1 MEMNLADAKAR
12 FSEVVDRAVAGESVD
27 ILRRG
32 KLVARV
38 VPVERELKPIDVERL
53 RALTD
58 TLPYQTQSS
67 VEFLREMRDEER
79 Y

>member
-1 MEMNLADAKAR
+1 MELNLADAKAR
-12 FSEVVDRAVAGESVD
+12 FSEVVNRAEAGESVD

-38 VPVERELKPIDVERL
+38 VPVERELKPIDVDRL
-53 RALTD
+53 RALHA
-58 TLPYQTQSS
+58 TLPWQKQSS
-67 VEFLREMRDEER
+67 VELLREMREDER

>member
-12 FSEVVDRAVAGESVD
+12 FSEVVDRAEAGESVD

-32 KLVARV
+32 RLVARV
-38 VPVERELKPIDVERL
+38 VPVERTFKKIDVESL
-53 RALTD
+53 RAFTA
-58 TLPYQTQSS
+58 TLPWQEQSS
-67 VEFLREMRDEER
+67 VELLRELRDEER

>member
-1 MEMNLADAKAR
+1 MELNLADAKAR
-12 FSEVVDRAVAGESVD
+12 FSEVVNRAEAGETVD

-38 VPVERELKPIDVERL
+38 VPVEAPKKMIDVERL
-53 RALTD
+53 RAFTA
-58 TLPYQTQSS
+58 TLPESKIPAA
-67 VEFLREMRDEER
+67 EFIRQMRDEDR

>member
-38 VPVERELKPIDVERL
+38 VSVERELKKVDVERL
-53 RALTD
+53 RALTA

-67 VEFLREMRDEER
+67 VEFLREMRDEDR

>member
-1 MEMNLADAKAR
+1 MKMNLADAKAR

-38 VPVERELKPIDVERL
+38 VPVERELQKIDVADL
-53 RALTD
+53 RAFVA
-58 TLPYQTQSS
+58 TLPWQKQSS
-67 VEFLREMRDEER
+67 VELLREMREDDR

>member
-38 VPVERELKPIDVERL
+38 VPVERPKVKVDVERL
-53 RALTD
+53 RAFTS
-58 TLPYQTQSS
+58 TLPESKTSA
-67 VEFLREMRDEER
+67 VDLIREMRDDAR

>member
-1 MEMNLADAKAR
+1 MNLADAKAR

-38 VPVERELKPIDVERL
+38 VPVERELQKIDVADL
-53 RALTD
+53 RAFVA
-58 TLPYQTQSS
+58 TLPWQKQSS
-67 VEFLREMRDEER
+67 VELLREMREDDR

>member
-38 VPVERELKPIDVERL
+38 VPVERELKKIDVADL
-53 RALTD
+53 RAFVA
-58 TLPYQTQSS
+58 TLPWQEQSS
-67 VEFLREMRDEER
+67 VELLREMREDDR

>member
-12 FSEVVDRAVAGESVD
+12 FSEVVSRAEAGESVD

-38 VPVERELKPIDVERL
+38 VPVERMWKKVDIEGL
-53 RALTD
+53 RALTA
-58 TLPYQTQSS
+58 TMPWQEQSS
-67 VEFLREMRDEER
+67 VDFLREMREEER

>member
-12 FSEVVDRAVAGESVD
+12 FSEVVDRAAGGESID

-38 VPVERELKPIDVERL
+38 VPVEKPKVKVDVERL
-53 RALTD
+53 KALTD
-58 TLPYQTQSS
+58 SMPMAKTRAVDLI
-67 VEFLREMRDEER
+67 REMRDDAR

>member
-38 VPVERELKPIDVERL
+38 VPVERVLKKVDVERL
-53 RALTD
+53 KALTD
-58 TLPYQTQSS
+58 SMPMAKTSGVDLI
-67 VEFLREMRDEER
+67 REMRDDAR